1 MYMVVYRMAGDGC
14 EMSQFRTWYRRRPAE
29 RHARRLVDRE
39 QFPPDQVRV
48 EKISFWMKSAFYPT
62 VFLWGA
68 SLVVAVMCLC
78 LVVRVAVLLYY
89 T

>member
-1 MYMVVYRMAGDGC
+1 MYMVVYRMAEGRD
-14 EMSQFRTWYRRRPAE
+14 MSQFRTWYRRRPAE
-29 RHARRLVDRE
+29 RRARKLVDRE

-68 SLVVAVMCLC
+68 SLMIAVMVLG
-78 LVVRVAVLLYY
+78 LIARVAVLLHYI
-89 T
+89 